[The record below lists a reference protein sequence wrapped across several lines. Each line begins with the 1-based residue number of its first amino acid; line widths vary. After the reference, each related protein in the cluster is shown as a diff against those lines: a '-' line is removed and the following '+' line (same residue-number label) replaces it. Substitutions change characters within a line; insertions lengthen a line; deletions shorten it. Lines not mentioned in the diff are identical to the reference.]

1 MGGAQLMASV
11 RRALVVR
18 LLMPLALA
26 FMAWLI
32 WTNLPAI
39 THMASAAQWG
49 LMAWAVVSL
58 VLANVGMAVVFAG
71 FVQRVSGRGLPVGQL
86 VGVFLVSQ
94 VAKYVPGRIWS
105 VAMQATMLRTT
116 QSVRGVLAANL
127 ELAIINLLLVTGAGM
142 AFVAWMQL
150 GAVAGLLGLLVT
162 WGLAVWVSRF
172 HAVRILGGMLYRTI
186 PCLGK
191 IVAPLDEVGDTL
203 GKSDSG
209 RYAGLLVFLTMYCL
223 GWWLLARGTT
233 TLDAHACMA
242 VVAALSLSYGVGV
255 VSMLPAG
262 LGAREGALVLLGPTL
277 GIAYSDMAVIAIASR
292 TVMLVMDALA
302 AAAGGVLLQFGRD
315 EV

>member
-1 MGGAQLMASV
+1 MASV
-11 RRALVVR
+11 RRALAVR

-26 FMAWLI
+26 WMAWLT
-32 WTNLPAI
+32 WTNWPAI
-39 THMASAAQWG
+39 TRMASAAQWG
-49 LMAWAVVSL
+49 LMAWAVGSL
-58 VLANVGMAVVFAG
+58 VLANIGMAVVFAG

-105 VAMQATMLRTT
+105 VAMQATMLRAP

-150 GAVAGLLGLLVT
+150 GAVAALLGLLAT
-162 WGLAVWVSRF
+162 WSFAAWVSRF
-172 HAVRILGGMLYRTI
+172 RAVRIIGGMLERTI
-186 PCLGK
+186 PRLAE
-191 IVAPLDEVGDTL
+191 IVVPLDEAGDAL
-203 GKSDSG
+203 DESDSG
-209 RYAGLLVFLTMYCL
+209 RYAGLLVFLAMYCL
-223 GWWLLARGTT
+223 GWWLLARGAT
-233 TLDAHACMA
+233 TLDAHACMG
-242 VVAALSLSYGVGV
+242 VVAVLSLSYVIGV
-255 VSMLPAG
+255 VSLLPAG

-302 AAAGGVLLQFGRD
+302 AAAGGMLLQFGRD